1 MMTESLKLPNMYM
14 TPAGAVYNHLDS
26 GAIQIIHGVRMS
38 HLSGLYE
45 RAKEDD
51 FVVNIPT
58 NDMGDFNCMSIN
70 QIMALYIDWILVNAR
85 IVECWKAHKITSQ
98 TLGTADIQTILLRCG
113 IVDVDPAEEVGIVKE
128 AYLYRPPHEVTID
141 SAIVAVPIHK
151 IEVKTDSEDE
161 E

>member
-1 MMTESLKLPNMYM
+1 M

-51 FVVNIPT
+51 FVVNIPI
-58 NDMGDFNCMSIN
+58 NDMGDFNSMSID
-70 QIMALYIDWILVNAR
+70 QQMALYIDWILVNAR
-85 IVECWKAHKITSQ
+85 IVECWKAHKITSKV
-98 TLGTADIQTILLRCG
+98 LGTADIQTILLRCG
-113 IVDVDPAEEVGIVKE
+113 IVDVDPAEEIGIVKK

-141 SAIVAVPIHK
+141 SAMVAVPIHK
-151 IEVKTDSEDE
+151 IEVKTDSEENID
-161 E
+161 